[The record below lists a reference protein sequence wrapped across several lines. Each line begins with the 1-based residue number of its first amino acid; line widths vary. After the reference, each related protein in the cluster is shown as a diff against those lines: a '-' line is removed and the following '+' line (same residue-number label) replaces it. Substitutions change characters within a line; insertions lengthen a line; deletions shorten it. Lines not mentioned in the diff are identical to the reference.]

1 LFTRLKDERG
11 VAMVTA
17 IAASFVIL
25 LLSVTAY
32 QLAVH
37 NTEQS
42 ALDRRRVQ
50 AIAASEAG
58 VHYYLSQFQSG
69 GPETFPCSV
78 TETMPGQPNVA
89 FQAGATYYDA
99 AGTVMACPI
108 SSGQLPDGALI
119 RSTGTVGTPARDR
132 TMEAY
137 VKLIP
142 VGGGALGDDAVFSD
156 GDLELNSNVQL
167 FQGSIPADMYT
178 NGSALLN
185 SNTVVNGSL
194 TAQGSVTLDSNAE
207 VKQDLVARQYV
218 HLKSTSIVRGDVTS
232 ATEFVT
238 LDSNAHVYGDARAG
252 TSITVLG
259 SALIDGIRT
268 PNSPSTPPG
277 AKTFPAFTYVPA
289 DWQNEGYTVTSFS
302 SCALAKTFIGLIV
315 TGDHV
320 VRINADCELKWDG
333 NTVVNVRGN
342 LAIIHN
348 GSVTFDSNSGF
359 QNVGAPH
366 NLYFFLG
373 LGGTSTCKFEML
385 SNSQIGSD
393 LLTLIH
399 TPCEVHMNSNAF
411 LVRGQIFAG
420 GEVNFD
426 SNGSIYGSSVS
437 VPGVPSGSF
446 SEDIVYFREVVT

>member
-69 GPETFPCSV
+69 GPETFPCSIM
-78 TETMPGQPNVA
+78 ETMPGQPNVA

-99 AGTVMACPI
+99 SETVMACPI
-108 SSGQLPDGALI
+108 ASGQVPDGVLI
-119 RSTGTVGTPARDR
+119 RSTGTSGTPARDR

-142 VGGGALGDDAVFSD
+142 VGGGALGTDAIFSD
-156 GDLELNSNVQL
+156 GNLDLDSNVQL
-167 FQGSIPADMYT
+167 FQGDIPADMYT
-178 NGSALLN
+178 NGSAFLN

-207 VKQDLVARQYV
+207 VKQDLVARNYV
-218 HLKSTSIVRGDVTS
+218 LMKSSSIVRGDITS
-232 ATEFVT
+232 ATEYVT
-238 LDSNAHVYGDARAG
+238 LDSNAHVYGDARAA
-252 TSITVLG
+252 TSITVL
-259 SALIDGIRT
+259 SAALVDGIRT

-289 DWQNEGYTVTSFS
+289 DWQNDGYTVTTFS
-302 SCALAKTFIGLIV
+302 SCALAKTFISLIV
-315 TGDHV
+315 TGNHA
-320 VRINADCELKWDG
+320 VRITDDCPLIWDS
-333 NTVVNVRGN
+333 NQVVNVRGN
-342 LAIIHN
+342 LAIIHD
-348 GSVTFDSNSGF
+348 GSVKLDSNARFDNSG
-359 QNVGAPH
+359 GPH
-366 NLYFFLG
+366 KLYFFLG
-373 LGGTSTCKFEML
+373 LAGTSACTFEML
-385 SNSQIGSD
+385 SNAQISSD

-399 TPCEVHMNSNAF
+399 TPCEVKMDSNAF
-411 LVRGQIFAG
+411 VVRGQVFAG
-420 GEVNFD
+420 VVDFN
-426 SNGSIYGSSVS
+426 SNGSIYGASVG
-437 VPGVPSGSF
+437 VPGIPSGTF

>member
-1 LFTRLKDERG
+1 VFNRLKDERG

-69 GPETFPCSV
+69 GPDTFPCSIA
-78 TETMPGQPNVA
+78 ETMPGQPNVA
-89 FQAGATYYDA
+89 FQAEATYYDA
-99 AGTVMACPI
+99 SDTVMTCPLA
-108 SSGQLPDGALI
+108 SGQVPDGVLI
-119 RSTGTVGTPARDR
+119 RSTGTSGTPARDR
-132 TMEAY
+132 TMESY
-137 VKLIP
+137 VRLVP
-142 VGGGALGDDAVFSD
+142 VGGGALGDDAIFSD
-156 GDLELNSNVQL
+156 GDLELDSNVQL
-167 FQGSIPADMYT
+167 FQGDIPADMYT
-178 NGSALLN
+178 NGSAFLN
-185 SNTVVNGSL
+185 SNTTVNGSL

-207 VKQDLVARQYV
+207 VKQDIVAREYV
-218 HLKSTSIVRGDVTS
+218 LLKSSAIVRGDVTS
-232 ATEFVT
+232 ATQYVT

-252 TSITVLG
+252 TSITVLS

-277 AKTFPAFTYVPA
+277 TKIFPTFTYVPA
-289 DWQNEGYTVTSFS
+289 DWQNEGYTVTTFS

-315 TGDHV
+315 TGNHA
-320 VRINADCELKWDG
+320 VRINANCELNWGSND
-333 NTVVNVRGN
+333 VVTVRGN
-342 LAIIHN
+342 LAIIHD
-348 GSVTFDSNSGF
+348 GSFKLDSNARFASSG
-359 QNVGAPH
+359 GPH

-373 LGGTSTCKFEML
+373 LGGTSPCDFELL
-385 SNSQIGSD
+385 SNSQISSE

-399 TPCEVHMNSNAF
+399 TPCEAHMNSNAF
-411 LVRGQIFAG
+411 VVQGQIFAG
-420 GEVNFD
+420 AVNFD
-426 SNGSIYGSSVS
+426 SNGSFHSASVG
-437 VPGVPSGSF
+437 VPGVPSGTF

>member
-1 LFTRLKDERG
+1 
-11 VAMVTA
+11 MVTA

-42 ALDRRRVQ
+42 AMDRRRVQ

-69 GPETFPCSV
+69 GPETFPCSI

-89 FQAGATYYDA
+89 FQAEATYYDA
-99 AGTVMACPI
+99 SDTVMTCPI
-108 SSGQLPDGALI
+108 AGGQVPDGVLI
-119 RSTGTVGTPARDR
+119 RSTGTSGTPGRDR

-137 VKLIP
+137 VRLVP
-142 VGGGALGDDAVFSD
+142 VGGGALSDDTIFSD
-156 GDLELNSNVQL
+156 GNLDLDSNVQL

-178 NGSALLN
+178 NGSAFLN
-185 SNTVVNGSL
+185 SNTTVNGSL

-207 VKQDLVARQYV
+207 VKQDLVAKDYV
-218 HLKSTSIVRGDVTS
+218 LMKSTSIVRGDVTS
-232 ATEFVT
+232 ATQYVT
-238 LDSNAHVYGDARAG
+238 LDSNAHVYGDARAA
-252 TSITVLG
+252 TSITVLS

-268 PNSPSTPPG
+268 PSSPSTPPV

-315 TGDHV
+315 TGNHA
-320 VRINADCELKWDG
+320 VRINANCDLKWDG
-333 NTVVNVRGN
+333 SDVVNVRGN

-348 GSVTFDSNSGF
+348 GSVTMDSNSKF
-359 QNVGAPH
+359 QNVGGPH

-385 SNSQIGSD
+385 SNTQIGSD

-399 TPCEVHMNSNAF
+399 TPCEVHVNSNAF
-411 LVRGQIFAG
+411 LVTGQIIG
-420 GEVNFD
+420 GLVNFD
-426 SNGSIYGSSVS
+426 SNGGIHGASVS
-437 VPGVPSGSF
+437 VPGVPSGTF